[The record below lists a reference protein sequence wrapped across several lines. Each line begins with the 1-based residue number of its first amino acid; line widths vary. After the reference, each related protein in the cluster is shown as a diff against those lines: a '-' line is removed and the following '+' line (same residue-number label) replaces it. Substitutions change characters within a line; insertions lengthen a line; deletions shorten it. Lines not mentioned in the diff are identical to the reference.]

1 MDPDL
6 VLTSSEKT
14 VRFRKCLRK
23 SNNCTK
29 RISKH
34 ATPSTHSNVSKN
46 VKDRLTELLN
56 PTSKTGIETSIDEI
70 RHVKVIEYIE
80 FSLQCIY
87 NICYLSL

>member
-6 VLTSSEKT
+6 VLTSKEKT

-23 SNNCTK
+23 SNSSSK

-34 ATPSTHSNVSKN
+34 NNPSTHYNVSQN

-56 PTSKTGIETSIDEI
+56 PTSKTGIETSIDET
-70 RHVKVIEYIE
+70 RHVKVIE
-80 FSLQCIY
+80 
-87 NICYLSL
+87 

>member
-1 MDPDL
+1 MNQHCDIPGMDPDL
-6 VLTSSEKT
+6 VLTSTEKT

-34 ATPSTHSNVSKN
+34 ATPSTHSNVSQN

-56 PTSKTGIETSIDEI
+56 PTSKTGIETLIDQTEY
-70 RHVKVIEYIE
+70 VKVKSTLFNET
-80 FSLQCIY
+80 
-87 NICYLSL
+87 

>member
-34 ATPSTHSNVSKN
+34 ATPSTHSNVSQN
-46 VKDRLTELLN
+46 VKDRLTKLLN
-56 PTSKTGIETSIDEI
+56 PISKTGIETLINQPGKIDTLI
-70 RHVKVIEYIE
+70 II
-80 FSLQCIY
+80 
-87 NICYLSL
+87 

>member
-1 MDPDL
+1 MNQHCDVPGMDPDL
-6 VLTSSEKT
+6 VLTSTEKT

-34 ATPSTHSNVSKN
+34 ATPSTHSNVSQN

-56 PTSKTGIETSIDEI
+56 PTSKTGIETLIDQTEY
-70 RHVKVIEYIE
+70 VKVKYI
-80 FSLQCIY
+80 I
-87 NICYLSL
+87 